1 MTVVPIGREG
11 LDTDDAQRE
20 DRVKTQ
26 GEDGHL
32 RTKEGGLRRNQGC
45 GHLALELPASRTE
58 TINVCCLSP
67 PACGTLL
74 WWPYRLIQRV
84 TC

>member
-32 RTKEGGLRRNQGC
+32 RTKEGGLRRN
-45 GHLALELPASRTE
+45 
-58 TINVCCLSP
+58 
-67 PACGTLL
+67 
-74 WWPYRLIQRV
+74 
-84 TC
+84 